1 MSGATSD
8 SGSGSTA
15 DSWTT
20 LKEWPELI
28 LERLAGAGVARIVLN
43 RPDKRNCWNRPLCLA
58 FLESLD
64 IIRADKELKVVIT
77 KGAGTVYS
85 SGLDLNF
92 LREVSNGPL
101 LDWDRPNLTIQIAEA
116 VRVFPRIMIAQVHG
130 YCLGG
135 ALGIMNCHD
144 LVYAADDAQ
153 LGMPEILRGSFG
165 QLVTSTLLHGGLPVK
180 KLAHIALVGRNIT
193 GTEADALG
201 IISQAVPAAALE
213 EFTMGIAREIAS
225 RHLAPLEH
233 HKITVQMGRDLSI
246 AQAIQLDQL
255 VGQRLRRAMDPLG
268 DVESY
273 LKSQKGGPNLV
284 YKRPDV

>member
-1 MSGATSD
+1 MPDAKPD
-8 SGSGSTA
+8 AAA
-15 DSWTT
+15 DTWHK

-28 LERLAGAGVARIVLN
+28 LERLDGAGVARIVLN

-58 FLESLD
+58 FIESLE

-77 KGAGTVYS
+77 KGAGTVFS

-101 LDWDRPNLTIQIAEA
+101 LDWDRPNLTIQIAET

-180 KLAHIALVGRNIT
+180 KLAHIALVGRNIS

-201 IISQAVPAAALE
+201 IVSQAVPAPELE
-213 EFTMGIAREIAS
+213 PFTVGIAREIAS

-255 VGQRLRRAMDPLG
+255 VGQRLRRAMDPLN

-273 LKSQKGGPNLV
+273 LKSQKGGPNPV